1 MPDRTGQELYRKA
14 KTRIPGGTQLLSKRP
29 EMFLPENWPAYYS
42 RAQGAQV
49 WDLDGNMYYDMT
61 HNGVGACIL
70 GAADPDVEAAVI
82 AAVKAGS
89 MSTLNPPE
97 EVELAELLCELHP
110 WAEMVRYARTGGEA
124 MAVAVRIARA
134 YTGRDK
140 VAFCGYHGWHDW
152 YLAANLAQDHALDG
166 HLLPGLEPAGV
177 PRGLRGTALP
187 FHYNHIEEL
196 EAIVAQYGEELAAV
210 VMEPIRNIEPVPG
223 FLSRVREICNRI
235 GAVLVIDEISAGF
248 RLNTGGAHL
257 VYGLE
262 PDIAVFAKAI
272 SNGYPM
278 AAIIGKRDVMQ
289 AAQSSFIS
297 STYWT
302 ERIGP
307 AAALATI
314 RKHQRCN
321 VPQHLHHIGQMVR
334 DGWRAAADRVG
345 LPIEIGGIV
354 PMSHFTIG
362 GEQSQAAHTLFTQL
376 MLERGFLAGRAFYA
390 TYAHQ
395 DHIIEGYLQAT
406 EETFSTIAR
415 ALERGTV
422 RDMLKGPVAH
432 TDFARLN

>member
-1 MPDRTGQELYRKA
+1 M
-14 KTRIPGGTQLLSKRP
+14 
-29 EMFLPENWPAYYS
+29 
-42 RAQGAQV
+42 
-49 WDLDGNMYYDMT
+49 
-61 HNGVGACIL
+61 
-70 GAADPDVEAAVI
+70 
-82 AAVKAGS
+82 
-89 MSTLNPPE
+89 
-97 EVELAELLCELHP
+97 
-110 WAEMVRYARTGGEA
+110 
-124 MAVAVRIARA
+124 
-134 YTGRDK
+134 
-140 VAFCGYHGWHDW
+140 
-152 YLAANLAQDHALDG
+152 
-166 HLLPGLEPAGV
+166 

-210 VMEPIRNIEPVPG
+210 VMEPIRNIEPAPG

-262 PDIAVFAKAI
+262 PDIAAFAKAI

-302 ERIGP
+302 ERIGL

-314 RKHQRCN
+314 HKHRRCN
-321 VPQHLHHIGQMVR
+321 VPEHLHRIGQMVR
-334 DGWRAAADRVG
+334 DGWCLAAGRVG

-354 PMSHFTIG
+354 PMSHFTIR

-395 DHIIEGYLQAT
+395 DHIIEEYLQAV
-406 EETFSTIAR
+406 EGVFSTIAR

-432 TDFARLN
+432 TGFARLN